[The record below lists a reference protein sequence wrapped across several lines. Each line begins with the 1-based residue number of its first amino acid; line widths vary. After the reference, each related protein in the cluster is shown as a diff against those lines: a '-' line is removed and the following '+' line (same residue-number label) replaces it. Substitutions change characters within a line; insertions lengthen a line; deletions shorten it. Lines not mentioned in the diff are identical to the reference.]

1 MKKLTIIDGQ
11 VFQSAAWHRGMG
23 KYSYELLTHLMPSM
37 LDEKNDIEIIF
48 TSRLPVPEEVTTL
61 LAEYGNMK
69 RVDLDLALPRE
80 PRTERNVQEI
90 RLANK
95 QLLNDYYKTD
105 EYTGY
110 DATKFLILSVY
121 LDEVCSVFPDEA
133 SSKLLVYYD
142 SIPYLYHE
150 RYGQFEGF
158 FDHFYLPHTATVYE
172 ADRLL
177 TISNTVANDLK
188 IFFGIPDR
196 KLLNIDGAYIAK
208 PKIDA
213 VKPAVI
219 GDIADFVLMPS
230 GQEIRKNNL
239 RAIRAFRSY
248 VNATKSKTKLVI
260 TSFFSDEARR
270 ELETIGGGSVVFTG
284 NVSSE
289 ELAWLYENSKAILFA
304 SEYEGL
310 GLPVLEAVNEGKIV
324 LCSDIPVFK
333 EISEDAFFYFDPL
346 DEDDIKRTLID
357 TLPVINGVASKK
369 TKHYPSIQRKYTWKR
384 SAGLVAGALNDEKKP
399 IVPKRK
405 KIAIVC
411 PDPAG
416 FSAIGKVV
424 AESHSVYSDY
434 FDIDYYFDRGAGHRE
449 VRPNVLKYVTAQRR
463 ATDFSQA
470 DYEKYDG
477 VVYHIGNSEYH
488 LETIRAALTMP
499 GFAILHDTH
508 LDGAYANLVEMGY
521 ITAARLELEDNIDQA
536 ILQES
541 GRDHLDAS
549 KLASVVNNQK
559 AVITHSKYALNA
571 VNQLIVGEN
580 NIKTTQLNLPV
591 DTISRTGQKAASRR
605 PVIALAGIIAGIKG
619 INIIESIAQN
629 PKFSHCLIKIFGFSF
644 AEPEGIERLS
654 LLPNVEIASN
664 PSDFQFQRSMSSV
677 DILVNVRKHYH
688 GETSLTTLEAMRYG
702 VAVIVKKV
710 GWYDELP
717 ASVVCKVT
725 DADEVEQV
733 LSDLLSDNKR
743 LTDINQEALRLVA
756 DKYNHDQYAKGM
768 YKIINE

>member
-23 KYSYELLTHLMPSM
+23 KYSHELLKYLMKTTSSK
-37 LDEKNDIEIIF
+37 KNDIEIIF
-48 TSRLPVPEEVTTL
+48 TSKLPVPEEINAL
-61 LAEYGNMK
+61 LTEHMNIK
-69 RVDLDLALPRE
+69 RVELDLQLPRE
-80 PRTERNVQEI
+80 PRTERNVQDI
-90 RLANK
+90 RIANK
-95 QLLNDYYKTD
+95 QVLNKYYETD
-105 EYTGY
+105 AYANY
-110 DATKFLILSVY
+110 DAKSFLILSVY
-121 LDEVCSVFPDEA
+121 LDEVCSVFPDDA
-133 SSKLLVYYD
+133 TNKLLVYYD

-150 RYGQFEGF
+150 RYGQFQGF

-172 ADRLL
+172 ADELL

-208 PKIDA
+208 PKTDP
-213 VKPAVI
+213 VKPEII
-219 GDIADFVLMPS
+219 GDITDFILMPS
-230 GQEIRKNNL
+230 GQELRKNNL

-248 VNATKSKTKLVI
+248 ANATKSKTKLLI
-260 TSFFSDEARR
+260 TSFFSDEARQ
-270 ELETIGGGSVVFTG
+270 ELETLGGGSVLFTG
-284 NVSSE
+284 NVSNE

-310 GLPVLEAVNEGKIV
+310 GLPVLEAVNEGKAV

-333 EISEDAFFYFDPL
+333 EISEEAFFYFDPL
-346 DEDDIKRTLID
+346 DEDDIKKTLIN
-357 TLPVINGVASKK
+357 TLPVISSVASKK
-369 TKHYPSIQRKYTWKR
+369 TKHYSAIRKKYTWER
-384 SAGLVAGALNDEKKP
+384 SASLVAKALSGEKKP
-399 IVPKRK
+399 IVAERK

-411 PDPAG
+411 PDPSG

-434 FDIDYYFDRGAGHRE
+434 FEIDYYFDRGAGHRE
-449 VRPNVLKYVTAQRR
+449 VRPNVLKYVAIERR
-463 ATDFSQA
+463 AVDFNQA
-470 DYEKYDG
+470 SYEKYDG

-521 ITAARLELEDNIDQA
+521 ITATRLELEDCIDQA
-536 ILQES
+536 ILQE
-541 GRDHLDAS
+541 GDYDHLDAS

-571 VNQLIVGEN
+571 VNQLVVGKN
-580 NIKTTQLNLPV
+580 HVKTAQLNLPV
-591 DTISRTGQKAASRR
+591 DTIGHADHVGVPQR

-644 AEPEGIERLS
+644 AEPEGVERLS

-717 ASVVCKVT
+717 ENVVRKVAN
-725 DADEVEQV
+725 ADEVEKV
-733 LSDLLSDNKR
+733 LSELLSDNKH
-743 LTDINQEALRLVA
+743 LININQEALRLIG
-756 DKYNHDQYAKGM
+756 DKFNHDQYAKGM
-768 YKIINE
+768 YEIING